1 MLASGAEKSSTPEG
15 EGRGGEVE
23 SAASRSKLDEL
34 ETETVA
40 SLRAKLEDET
50 RRRLEAEAA
59 SDKLRS
65 QLEKMREE
73 RDEAWTQA
81 TTANSALK
89 KSEENELTLAEE
101 IRELRKSL
109 RVYVSFSAVLLHLA
123 RPQGYR

>member
-15 EGRGGEVE
+15 RGRGGEVE

-89 KSEENELTLAEE
+89 ESEVLTLAEE

-109 RVYVSFSAVLLHLA
+109 RVYLSFSAVLLHLA
-123 RPQGYR
+123 RSQGYR